1 MNNNQ
6 NPNSSGNINNKNY
19 SMYIHPSLLSMNNN
33 INDNI
38 PINNNTI
45 QKDNNISEVNNPI
58 YINPYLNQMNYQQ
71 QDLNNLMSTNNFNQ
85 NDNFNSQPIYA
96 NNLYQQNINK
106 RNNNQYNLNGVN
118 TLGNNNNIK
127 QLPNYNNNINSIGN
141 TNFAN
146 NIKNNRINIVP
157 QIYEQEGK
165 QPILREIN
173 PIPNYNNFEMNNKM
187 NLNLNNSNQYSQN
200 TMTNRNNIINYSP
213 ISNTNLYPQNS
224 NFPNVYN
231 PAIMKNNPINLKN
244 NLSLSSQSAKNTNPN
259 FNINTI
265 DNINPNFMQNLPF
278 KINNQ
283 NGKILIS
290 NVGDKQNNVPF
301 HVNFPNNLSLNN
313 FMMKNNINNFH
324 YDNNNHNNK
333 NNLYGRKKKD
343 YNPEF
348 NDNMKK
354 SNSNNRINNNYGQLK
369 NVKDRNLNYLQNKR
383 INKLLQLNI
392 KKGDKIINFDIYPD
406 NYADTIKKIKS
417 EFGVNDNYINLIL
430 DKMKIAID
438 FSKEVFKSNINNY
451 SYKQITN
458 LIQIN
463 ETKKKRY
470 IGTNRKSKSIKGKY
484 LFNIFKNN
492 DIKLNIYD
500 IKKNANLNNSF

>member
-1 MNNNQ
+1 
-6 NPNSSGNINNKNY
+6 
-19 SMYIHPSLLSMNNN
+19 
-33 INDNI
+33 
-38 PINNNTI
+38 
-45 QKDNNISEVNNPI
+45 
-58 YINPYLNQMNYQQ
+58 
-71 QDLNNLMSTNNFNQ
+71 
-85 NDNFNSQPIYA
+85 
-96 NNLYQQNINK
+96 
-106 RNNNQYNLNGVN
+106 
-118 TLGNNNNIK
+118 
-127 QLPNYNNNINSIGN
+127 
-141 TNFAN
+141 
-146 NIKNNRINIVP
+146 
-157 QIYEQEGK
+157 
-165 QPILREIN
+165 
-173 PIPNYNNFEMNNKM
+173 
-187 NLNLNNSNQYSQN
+187 
-200 TMTNRNNIINYSP
+200 
-213 ISNTNLYPQNS
+213 
-224 NFPNVYN
+224 
-231 PAIMKNNPINLKN
+231 
-244 NLSLSSQSAKNTNPN
+244 
-259 FNINTI
+259 
-265 DNINPNFMQNLPF
+265 MQNLPF

-324 YDNNNHNNK
+324 YDINNHNNNK

-406 NYADTIKKIKS
+406 NYPDTIKKIKS